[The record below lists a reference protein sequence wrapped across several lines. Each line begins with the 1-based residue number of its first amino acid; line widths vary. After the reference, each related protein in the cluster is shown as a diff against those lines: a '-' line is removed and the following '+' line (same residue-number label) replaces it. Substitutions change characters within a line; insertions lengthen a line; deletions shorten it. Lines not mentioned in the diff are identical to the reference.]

1 MNTTENEESREP
13 VSSASTPA
21 ALKPKKSKKGI
32 IIILAIV
39 AVIVGAVAFFVYKA
53 KQNALQNK
61 LQNEL
66 LTAEQR
72 AQAVQSLFS
81 VKAYDK
87 IPDTYK
93 EHIYYFLEYNKW
105 LDGTYFLTKIE
116 DRAKDVFAF
125 GDFTN
130 DDNDEDDLAVIFE
143 NNDFKSCKLV
153 IFNHK
158 GELLFSEDYTYL
170 PTIKS
175 FKVGAK
181 IFMEE
186 TKLVPA
192 PVGGLLLQSEYSKE
206 ALLYDK
212 KNKKFNTY
220 HQYTDEEIKAVE
232 NEGDYEAFIDDTP
245 EEAPEAAPVPV
256 ASKKEGVMGI
266 FEE

>member
-1 MNTTENEESREP
+1 MNTTENEESKEP
-13 VSSASTPA
+13 VVTTSAAT

-32 IIILAIV
+32 IVVLVIL
-39 AVIVGAVAFFVYKA
+39 AVIVGTIAFFAYKVRE
-53 KQNALQNK
+53 NTRE
-61 LQNEL
+61 NEL

-81 VKAYDK
+81 VKAYDN

-93 EHIYYFLEYNKW
+93 EHIYYFLEYNNW

-158 GELLFSEDYTYL
+158 GELLFTEDYTYL

-192 PVGGLLLQSEYSKE
+192 PVGGLLLHSEYSKE

-212 KNKKFNTY
+212 KSKKFNTY
-220 HQYTDEEIKAVE
+220 HQYTDEEIKTME
-232 NEGDYEAFIDDTP
+232 NEGDYEEPADDTP
-245 EEAPEAAPVPV
+245 EEAPAAAPTPV
-256 ASKKEGVMGI
+256 ESKKEGVMGI